1 VACGILRQSHSFSPH
16 LLLVLMV
23 LIQCM
28 RTVLVGKPA
37 SLPSSTISKEC
48 REGLTMLLPPRRRL
62 MLVFA
67 LLA

>member
-1 VACGILRQSHSFSPH
+1 
-16 LLLVLMV
+16 
-23 LIQCM
+23 M

-37 SLPSSTISKEC
+37 SLPSRTTSKEC

-62 MLVFA
+62 MLIPAVLVPAVLILAVSVSVLADVLLVLFV

>member
-1 VACGILRQSHSFSPH
+1 
-16 LLLVLMV
+16 
-23 LIQCM
+23 M

-62 MLVFA
+62 MLIPAVLILAVPVLADVLLVLFT
-67 LLA
+67 LLASLA